1 MRTVSFELNGVRRDV
16 TVPDEEAQKTI
27 VKVPMAD
34 EDDPKQIGASIP
46 GAVSK
51 ISVKKGDK
59 VTKGQT
65 LITVEAMKMET
76 AVTAPEDGVIKEIHV
91 EEGSAVKGGQLL
103 ITLA

>member
-27 VKVPMAD
+27 VKVPLAD

>member
-1 MRTVSFELNGVRRDV
+1 M
-16 TVPDEEAQKTI
+16 
-27 VKVPMAD
+27 
-34 EDDPKQIGASIP
+34 
-46 GAVSK
+46 
-51 ISVKKGDK
+51 
-59 VTKGQT
+59 TKGQT